1 MRRLGIGP
9 GGALSLA
16 GGTMDRFYRI
26 LENGDGTAD
35 IYLMTQGLGAEKPL
49 YVLRG
54 IEAGTDLEDDI
65 RLRYDDYVL
74 SSTQIKG
81 KDLFRL

>member
-1 MRRLGIGP
+1 MQ
-9 GGALSLA
+9 
-16 GGTMDRFYRI
+16 RFYI
-26 LENGDGTAD
+26 IAENGDGTAD
-35 IYLMTQGLGAEKPL
+35 IYLMPQGLGAEKPL

-54 IEAGTDLEDDI
+54 IVAGTDLEDDI

-81 KDLFRL
+81 KDLFQL

>member
-1 MRRLGIGP
+1 ME
-9 GGALSLA
+9 
-16 GGTMDRFYRI
+16 RFYNI
-26 LENGDGTAD
+26 VENGDGTAD
-35 IYLMTQGLGAEKPL
+35 IYLMPQGLGAEKPL

-54 IEAGTDLEDDI
+54 VVAGTDLEDDI

-81 KDLFRL
+81 KDLFQL

>member
-16 GGTMDRFYRI
+16 GGMMDRFYRI
-26 LENGDGTAD
+26 LENGDGTVD
-35 IYLMTQGLGAEKPL
+35 IYLMPQGLGAEKPL

>member
-1 MRRLGIGP
+1 ME
-9 GGALSLA
+9 
-16 GGTMDRFYRI
+16 RFYNI

-35 IYLMTQGLGAEKPL
+35 LYLMPQGLGAEKPL

-54 IEAGTDLEDDI
+54 IVAGTDLEDDV

-81 KDLFRL
+81 KDLFQL

>member
-1 MRRLGIGP
+1 ME
-9 GGALSLA
+9 
-16 GGTMDRFYRI
+16 RFYNI
-26 LENGDGTAD
+26 FENGDGTAD
-35 IYLMTQGLGAEKPL
+35 LYLMPQGLGAEKPL

-54 IEAGTDLEDDI
+54 IVAGTDLEDDV

-81 KDLFRL
+81 KDLFQL

>member
-1 MRRLGIGP
+1 ME
-9 GGALSLA
+9 
-16 GGTMDRFYRI
+16 RFYNI

-35 IYLMTQGLGAEKPL
+35 IYLMPKGRGAEKPL

-54 IEAGTDLEDDI
+54 IVAGTDLEDDI

-81 KDLFRL
+81 KDLFQL